1 MNTVR
6 SLVIGR
12 RGASGVDIELDDA
25 YVSARHCRIS
35 QLGERTFVVEAL
47 NNTNGTFVL
56 PGRPNVPPRRVS
68 GRYVL
73 EPGDRIRV
81 GRTTLPWRAD

>member
-35 QLGERTFVVEAL
+35 QLNDRTFVVEAL
-47 NNTNGTFVL
+47 IGANGTFIV
-56 PGRPNVPPRRVS
+56 PGNASLPPRRVS
-68 GRYVL
+68 GRCVL